1 MADVDIKICCIAD
14 LDEARLAARAG
25 ATAIGLV
32 SAMPSGPGV
41 IPEERIAVI
50 AAHAPHG
57 VETVL
62 LTSLPDVAAVAAQHA
77 RCSTS
82 AIQLCTPLA
91 PRDLA
96 RLRDRLPD
104 VRLLHVVHVEDD
116 RAVVEARAAAP
127 HVDALL
133 LDSGS
138 RSAPVQQLGGTGRT
152 HDWAVS
158 RRIRDTVAIPIF
170 LAGGLHAGNVARAL
184 GAVRPTGVDVCSGV
198 RTDGRLDEDKLRA
211 FVQAVRGQPRAM
223 LRPGQAG

>member
-1 MADVDIKICCIAD
+1 MPHIDLKICCIAD

-41 IPEERIAVI
+41 IPEARIAEI
-50 AAHAPHG
+50 AAGAPEG

-62 LTSLPDVAAVAAQHA
+62 LTSLPDVESVVGQHG
-77 RCSTS
+77 RCGTS

-91 PRDLA
+91 PRDLV
-96 RLRDRLPD
+96 RLRDQLPD

-116 RAVVEARAAAP
+116 RAVDEARAAAP

-138 RSAPVQQLGGTGRT
+138 RNTPVQQLGGTGRT

-158 RRIRDTVAIPIF
+158 RRIREAVPVPIL

-184 GAVRPTGVDVCSGV
+184 AAVRPAGVDVCSGV
-198 RTDGRLDEDKLRA
+198 RTDGRLDEDKLHA
-211 FVQAVRGQPRAM
+211 FVQAVRAFRDDG
-223 LRPGQAG
+223 GGVV